1 MGEKISTYLRA
12 VSSCYRVYDDRSE
25 GNRNGGGRFQ
35 DFYRLWMLCSDPSGN
50 FCSDPDPSGK
60 SKDYFQYMTTVGE
73 HYLKTEL
80 NHFRA
85 YQEREE
91 KMRSF
96 RHDINNHLLCLKEL
110 AGHGDLERAKA
121 YILELQT
128 ILGESRQDFYT
139 GNEIADAILNEK
151 IYWPEPEILK

>member
-1 MGEKISTYLRA
+1 
-12 VSSCYRVYDDRSE
+12 
-25 GNRNGGGRFQ
+25 
-35 DFYRLWMLCSDPSGN
+35 
-50 FCSDPDPSGK
+50 
-60 SKDYFQYMTTVGE
+60 MTTVGE

-110 AGHGDLERAKA
+110 AGHGDLKGQRRIYWSCRLYLERADR
-121 YILELQT
+121 ILY
-128 ILGESRQDFYT
+128 R
-139 GNEIADAILNEK
+139 K
-151 IYWPEPEILK
+151 